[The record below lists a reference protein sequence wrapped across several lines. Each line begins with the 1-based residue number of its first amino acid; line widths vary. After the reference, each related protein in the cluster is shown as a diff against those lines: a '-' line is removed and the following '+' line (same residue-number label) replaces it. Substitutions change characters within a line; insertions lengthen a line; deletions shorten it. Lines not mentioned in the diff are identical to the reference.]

1 MKLSLSKVTNGMTR
15 SQKIGFYVPLVW
27 LVSIIALS
35 LLAPLI
41 TMRVK
46 LKEMPVVS
54 QGVSTSTTTTLATG
68 NTQNPGGVISLGG
81 DSATTSTAAQA
92 TTTEAPTTTAS
103 TNENTQTPASAKTEK
118 RLVATDPIIPIPGFK
133 LKPWDRSWETVKDT
147 PSARIVARGMSGDHW
162 LGTDELGRDIL
173 SRLIWGGRVALAV
186 GFVSVIVAMIIG
198 GALGMLSGYMR
209 GRTETVLMTITTSL
223 LAFPALILVIA
234 IVAFLGHDLQNI
246 VLAIAIVAIPSFSR
260 IAYANTLAASQRE
273 YVLASRAL
281 GASRTRVLTR
291 EILPN
296 IMLPLSAYALVVTAV
311 AIVAEGGLAFLGL
324 SVPAPKPSW
333 GSMINDGRKAL
344 TLDGTW
350 HISFIPAITMFL
362 TVLSLNL
369 IVDKIRQAAEGK
381 ESKL

>member
-1 MKLSLSKVTNGMTR
+1 MKFRLSKVTQGMTR
-15 SQKIGFYVPLVW
+15 FQKISFYVPLVW
-27 LVSIIALS
+27 LVGVVALS

-41 TMRVK
+41 TMRVQI
-46 LKEMPVVS
+46 KEMPVATPGAVS
-54 QGVSTSTTTTLATG
+54 STTTTAATG
-68 NTQNPGGVISLGG
+68 NTQDPGGVISLGG
-81 DSATTSTAAQA
+81 DSTTSTAAES
-92 TTTEAPTTTAS
+92 TTTTAAS
-103 TNENTQTPASAKTEK
+103 QTTTTTGSSPSGVLKTEK
-118 RLVATDPIIPIPGFK
+118 RLVAIDPIIPIPGFK
-133 LKPWDRSWETVKDT
+133 LKPWDRSWETVRT
-147 PSARIVARGMSGDHW
+147 NPSQRVVAQGPTADHW
-162 LGTDELGRDIL
+162 LGTDEIGRDVL

-186 GFVSVIVAMIIG
+186 GFVSVLVAMLIG

-209 GRTETVLMTITTSL
+209 GRTETVLMTIVTSL

-246 VLAIAIVAIPSFSR
+246 VLAIAIVAIPSFAR

-273 YVLASRAL
+273 YVLAARAL
-281 GASRTRVLTR
+281 GASRRRVLTR

-324 SVPAPKPSW
+324 SVPDPKPSW
-333 GSMINDGRKAL
+333 GSMINDGRKPL

-350 HISFIPAITMFL
+350 HIAFVPAITMFL

-369 IVDKIRQAAEGK
+369 IVDRIRQVAEGK